1 MDYNDIDKI
10 LSNPVQSL
18 EIDVKQPA
26 YQLDTLDIG
35 EPEKTD
41 NSLDIS
47 FGNSTTRVNVT
58 HHKAWSNRK

>member
-10 LSNPVQSL
+10 LSNPVESL

-26 YQLDTLDIG
+26 YQLESLDLG
-35 EPEKTD
+35 EQEISN

-47 FGNSTTRVNVT
+47 FGSSRTRMNIT
-58 HHKAWSNRK
+58 HHEVWCNRK

>member
-1 MDYNDIDKI
+1 MDYDDIDKI

-26 YQLDTLDIG
+26 YQLDSLDIG
-35 EPEKTD
+35 EPEIKDT
-41 NSLDIS
+41 SLDIS

-58 HHKAWSNRK
+58 HHKEWSNRK